1 MVWLTA
7 LQETALRVDLSW
19 FTRIHRLNQH
29 RWIAAVA
36 QCFSRSGDGYWYF
49 IVGLVFVLHSADG
62 QAFFTACA
70 AIFLFERP
78 LYWWLKNKFKRAR
91 PTTLMASKKL
101 FVAQDEFSFPS
112 GHTCTAFIFVT
123 CLSYYYPVFALYL
136 LPWACAVGV
145 SRVVVGAHYVSDV
158 CVGALLGI
166 AFVETFFLIYFA
178 L

>member
-19 FTRIHRLNQH
+19 FARIHRLNQR
-29 RWIAAVA
+29 RWIAFSAE
-36 QCFSRSGDGYWYF
+36 CFSRSGDGYWYVL
-49 IVGLVFVLHSADG
+49 VGLLLMLHSADG
-62 QAFFTACA
+62 QSFFAACA

-91 PTTLMASKKL
+91 PTALLVQKKL

-112 GHTCTAFIFVT
+112 GHTCAAFIFVT
-123 CLSYYYPVFALYL
+123 CLSYYYPMIALCL
-136 LPWACAVGV
+136 LPWACAVGI

-166 AFVETFFLIYFA
+166 TFVETFFLIHSAF
-178 L
+178 